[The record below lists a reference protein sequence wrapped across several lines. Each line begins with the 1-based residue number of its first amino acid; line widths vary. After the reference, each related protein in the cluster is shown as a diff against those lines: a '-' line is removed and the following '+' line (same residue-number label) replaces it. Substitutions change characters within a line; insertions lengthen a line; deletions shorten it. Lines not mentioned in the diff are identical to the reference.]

1 LVAGA
6 AAKVSWWVELAVKPG
21 QLANLEKLTGQMVE
35 STRNETGVLAYQR
48 FVSDDRQIVHV
59 YERYENSAAAITH
72 LEKFARLSASATR
85 AWWTGDGSRCSE
97 IRAASCEIFWTDTG
111 PRITNRLASSRIGDD
126 PAALTSWSLAAH
138 LRRVCIYKEVEQR
151 EMSPLFGLF
160 GFALLAVGAGVSFV
174 VQQAVNADLRSTLGS
189 AAWAGF
195 ISYLGGTLC
204 MLALAVALRHALPP
218 AAAVLRTNW
227 WAWSGGFFGAI
238 YIAISILLVPR
249 LGAATFVALL
259 IAGQMVA
266 SLLFDNY
273 GWFGLAERPADP
285 LRIFGA
291 LLLVG
296 GVILIRH

>member
-1 LVAGA
+1 L
-6 AAKVSWWVELAVKPG
+6 P
-21 QLANLEKLTGQMVE
+21 
-35 STRNETGVLAYQR
+35 RP
-48 FVSDDRQIVHV
+48 
-59 YERYENSAAAITH
+59 H
-72 LEKFARLSASATR
+72 LDSPPR
-85 AWWTGDGSRCSE
+85 
-97 IRAASCEIFWTDTG
+97 
-111 PRITNRLASSRIGDD
+111 RITGMATLSSEAER
-126 PAALTSWSLAAH
+126 
-138 LRRVCIYKEVEQR
+138 R
-151 EMSPLFGLF
+151 EMSPIFNLF

-174 VQQAVNADLRSTLGS
+174 MQQSVNADLRSALGS

-195 ISYLGGTLC
+195 VCYLGGTLC
-204 MLALAVALRHALPP
+204 MLVLAAALRDGVPST
-218 AAAVLRTNW
+218 AAVLRSNW

-249 LGAATFVALL
+249 LGTAAFVALL

-266 SLLFDNY
+266 SLVFDNY